1 MTAKLPGGTAGDQRD
16 TLPLAAL
23 FLLVVVLYL
32 PLLGRTGFFSHEDA
46 TPYYR
51 VLEYVGEIRDG
62 HWLPQTFPRLFR
74 GAGFAFPRFY
84 PPLGNA
90 IAVAMTFATGDVV
103 AGVHLAFLL
112 SALCSAL
119 AMYVLLKAWSAD
131 RTAAFLGAVAYV
143 GVPYRFENV
152 FIRGAL
158 AESWAFVWYPLILL
172 GVWRAGREGRV
183 PGYLP
188 FVLAALVLTHPPM
201 TLYFALVILVLLPL
215 WAPGAG
221 QPRRWLALGAAGLV
235 ALGLSAWYWLPQQ
248 YYLPTVWAA
257 VPSAVW
263 ADPAYVQANRVSL
276 ETALTGAPRWNG
288 LNLSVGWLALAAHLL
303 VLHAWLRPS
312 AAPQGRSVER
322 AARWLLAPWW
332 LLLLFLVEPHVLLA
346 VLPAQ
351 FGYIQFPWRVVGLMS
366 LLAVASFAC
375 SIAATRERWTRVAAF
390 ALVVFVIARAG
401 VAPSVIPQWTSA
413 YLEQQMG
420 QGRKFGLTG
429 RSEYLPRTVPGPG
442 ADYDGALQALLGR
455 IAAAPRA
462 SAGVRVESLE
472 RRGSASDLVV
482 TAESPGTVVLPTIY
496 YDFYTARLAGGARLP
511 TRDSAGLLAIEVPA
525 GRQSIAV
532 REGPTTVTWVGLGIS
547 LATLLI
553 LGGRT
558 WLGNHGRD
566 GGASSAGWASSS

>member
-1 MTAKLPGGTAGDQRD
+1 MTAKLPEGTPRDQRD
-16 TLPLAAL
+16 LLPLAAL
-23 FLLVVVLYL
+23 LLLGVVLYL

-90 IAVAMTFATGDVV
+90 VAVALTFATGDVV

-112 SALCSAL
+112 AVLCSGVT
-119 AMYVLLKAWSAD
+119 MYALLKAWSAD
-131 RTAAFLGAVAYV
+131 RTAAFVGALAYI

-158 AESWAFVWYPLILL
+158 AESWAFVWYPPILL
-172 GVWRAGREGRV
+172 GLWRAGREGRV

-201 TLYFALVILVLLPL
+201 TLYFALVTLALLPL
-215 WAPGAG
+215 WAFPGG
-221 QPRRWLALGAAGLV
+221 RRRLWLGLGAAGLA

-263 ADPAYVQANRVSL
+263 ADPAYVQANRVPL
-276 ETALTGAPRWNG
+276 ETALTGVPRWNG

-303 VLHAWLRPS
+303 VLRAWLRPS
-312 AAPQGRSVER
+312 AAPEGRAVER
-322 AARWLLAPWW
+322 AARLLLAPWW
-332 LLLLFLVEPHVLLA
+332 LLLLFLVEPRVLLA

-351 FGYIQFPWRVVGLMS
+351 FGYIQFPWRVLGPMA

-375 SIAATRERWTRVAAF
+375 SIAAARERWVRVAAF
-390 ALVVFVIARAG
+390 ALVAFVIARAG
-401 VAPSVIPQWTSA
+401 VVPSVIPQWTST
-413 YLEQQMG
+413 YLEQQMA

-442 ADYDGALQALLGR
+442 ADYYGALDALLGK
-455 IAAAPRA
+455 IASAPRA
-462 SAGVRVESLE
+462 SPGVRVDSLV
-472 RRGSASDLVV
+472 RRGSATDLVIS
-482 TAESPGTVVLPTIY
+482 AERPGAVVLPTIY
-496 YDFYTARLAGGARLP
+496 YDFYTARAADGTRLP
-511 TRDSAGLLAIEVPA
+511 ARDSAGLLAIDVPA
-525 GRQSIAV
+525 GRQAIAV
-532 REGPTTVTWVGLGIS
+532 REGLTTVTWVGLGIS

-558 WLGNHGRD
+558 WLGNRGRD